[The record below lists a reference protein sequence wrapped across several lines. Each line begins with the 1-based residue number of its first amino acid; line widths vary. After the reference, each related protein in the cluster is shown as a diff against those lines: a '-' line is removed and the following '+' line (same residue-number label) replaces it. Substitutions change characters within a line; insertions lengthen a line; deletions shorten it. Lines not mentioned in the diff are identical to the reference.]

1 MKRQNLYH
9 RINHV
14 RRPCLSFIVKDQ
26 FYLGISIKI
35 GWLGTKVPRWGAAP
49 PPPGGERGVTLNF
62 WQQQSISTW
71 IGTTHAK
78 FHQNRLIRYKGHP
91 LGGQHPPP
99 WGGAGGKFEFLTTAI
114 NFHMIQSVE
123 YLHSYAN
130 GPQMYENIRR
140 FFGNHT
146 SNFSCLARHADI
158 SQNNS
163 VRRRWDSSLNISPTT
178 PIQ

>member
-1 MKRQNLYH
+1 MN
-9 RINHV
+9 
-14 RRPCLSFIVKDQ
+14 
-26 FYLGISIKI
+26 
-35 GWLGTKVPRWGAAP
+35 
-49 PPPGGERGVTLNF
+49 LNF

-78 FHQNRLIRYKGHP
+78 FHQDRLIRYKGHP

-99 WGGAGGKFEFLTTAI
+99 LGGAGEKFEFLTTAI

-140 FFGNHT
+140 FFGHHT
-146 SNFSCLARHADI
+146 SNFSCLARHAEFFTPCTP
-158 SQNNS
+158 
-163 VRRRWDSSLNISPTT
+163 RRHKPKQFSTPTLRFFPKYFAHDTHTIILKHFNLNYT
-178 PIQ
+178 